1 MLQPFSYGTLSYIF
15 NNVGLTH
22 SWYTKCNYYEKG
34 IFNSHNNSNGSWKF
48 LNKNYF
54 NGFNVVKSCRC
65 CLLLW
70 TIKVQRREYF
80 CVLDDINVTSHT
92 LTSESSSAPKNC
104 FKTHISLIRYQ
115 ICLYKTTFCKRA
127 AQRKI
132 YQTNF
137 RRVPWIRVSTHAFF
151 VGFWIREFLGTKR
164 TWNNS
169 REVTKHAQFECNPKH
184 VIIELSNSF
193 RIQTFFMKKDI

>member
-1 MLQPFSYGTLSYIF
+1 MSEQNYLLQ
-15 NNVGLTH
+15 
-22 SWYTKCNYYEKG
+22 
-34 IFNSHNNSNGSWKF
+34 
-48 LNKNYF
+48 KN
-54 NGFNVVKSCRC
+54 
-65 CLLLW
+65 
-70 TIKVQRREYF
+70 
-80 CVLDDINVTSHT
+80 
-92 LTSESSSAPKNC
+92 
-104 FKTHISLIRYQ
+104 
-115 ICLYKTTFCKRA
+115 RA

-184 VIIELSNSF
+184 VIIEPSNSF
-193 RIQTFFMKKDI
+193 RITTFFIPKCNLTHHCDDIFLGFSFQYYSHDIQFNLWYGVEITVIWKLVVYASEAFLCKVIMTY